1 MAHESLKVRVRQQF
15 GSSIS
20 FDGSVAL
27 IGAIGDEVVFLFRYD
42 RLCWLREGS
51 LDAPPEEEF
60 IYGSFGNRKAITV
73 SLFMILLAMS

>member
-27 IGAIGDEVVFLFRYD
+27 IGAIGDEVVFVFRYD
-42 RLCWLREGS
+42 
-51 LDAPPEEEF
+51 
-60 IYGSFGNRKAITV
+60 
-73 SLFMILLAMS
+73 